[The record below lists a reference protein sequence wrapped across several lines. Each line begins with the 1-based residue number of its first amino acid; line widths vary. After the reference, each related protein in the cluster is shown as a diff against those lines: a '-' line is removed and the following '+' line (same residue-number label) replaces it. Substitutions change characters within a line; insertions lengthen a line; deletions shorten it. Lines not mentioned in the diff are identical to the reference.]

1 MSRFGIL
8 CKRCR
13 CFRENISSQETKV
26 MMDEQNELCLA
37 GESPY
42 QSRECRFFL
51 DIEER
56 VEDIAKEAIPEKK
69 E

>member
-1 MSRFGIL
+1 
-8 CKRCR
+8 
-13 CFRENISSQETKV
+13 

-56 VEDIAKEAIPEKK
+56 AEDIAKEAIPEKK